1 MFGLKSLAKKR
12 KRLKKHNSSA
22 SWGGG
27 IDPGT
32 LTINLFLASA
42 DSYGFVSIWANL
54 HHQAFV
60 KGFWFL
66 ELFIWAYGVLM
77 PDLIWSLQTPSLVSL
92 CCLCDLGRP
101 HQHAGMFEKPGSKAS
116 IELWNLSPGNSWILG
131 LFFFM
136 VFLWFTYDCH
146 LWFFYDFSPPQKNH
160 KKNHK
165 KIIKKSYLWEFPWEY
180 NAHDECYDFFMISRK
195 FHEIPKEN
203 SKK

>member
-12 KRLKKHNSSA
+12 KRLKKHNSSS

-32 LTINLFLASA
+32 QTINLFLASKMKKLGGRWVKVDTGKGLRPWVA

-77 PDLIWSLQTPSLVSL
+77 PDSIWSLQTPSLVSL

-116 IELWNLSPGNSWILG
+116 IE
-131 LFFFM
+131 
-136 VFLWFTYDCH
+136 
-146 LWFFYDFSPPQKNH
+146 
-160 KKNHK
+160 
-165 KIIKKSYLWEFPWEY
+165 
-180 NAHDECYDFFMISRK
+180 
-195 FHEIPKEN
+195 
-203 SKK
+203 SKKVHGTRRFDGPNNTPEPL